1 MILIV
6 DDKPE
11 NIFSLKTLLEI
22 NKFDVDTALSGEEAL
37 KKILKFPYFL
47 IILDVQ
53 MPGMDGF
60 EVAEAISGYSKV
72 KDIPII
78 FLSAVN
84 TDKKFI
90 TKGYTSGG
98 MDYVAKPIDPDLLL
112 LKVKTFYKIYS
123 QKNELD
129 KIQQILRKEI
139 EYRKQTELKLHQ
151 NVGELRSILE
161 SIPQIAFTADAIGN
175 IEFVNNR
182 WYNYSADKDILPIS
196 HIEDTPVA
204 HALKQAIASGEQ
216 LEVESRIQA
225 LSTGNYRYHLL
236 SITPVKEQ
244 SKIVKWVGIFTD
256 IHLQRM
262 ANQVL
267 EQRVN
272 ERTNALLQTN
282 ALLEARNTEL
292 EQFAFITSHDLTEPL
307 RKVQVFSHMVKSKF
321 AIDKSAEAMPY
332 LDRII
337 ASSERVSGLINDLLS
352 YSKLDTAELKEP
364 TDINQLIED
373 IRNDLD
379 LLISDKGA
387 ILEHTA
393 IPKLQVNPIQMRLL
407 LQNLVTNSLKFSKN
421 DRKPHIQISAET
433 VIHRNFD
440 SPLCNNGQ
448 FCRISVTDNGIGFNE
463 QYVEKIFVLF
473 QRLNP
478 KESYPGTGMG
488 LAIVKKIVDGHHG
501 IITARSKEGEGTTFI
516 IVLPISQSEK
526 ITLD

>member
-11 NIFSLKTLLEI
+11 NIFSLRTLLEI
-22 NKFDVDTALSGEEAL
+22 NKFSVDTALSGEEAL
-37 KKILKFPYFL
+37 KKILKFSYFL

-60 EVAEAISGYSKV
+60 EVAEAISGYSKA

-123 QKNELD
+123 QNNELNN
-129 KIQQILRKEI
+129 IQQALREEI
-139 EYRKQTELKLHQ
+139 EYRKQTELKLQQ

-161 SIPQIAFTADAIGN
+161 SIPQIAFTADAAGN

-182 WYNYSADKDILPIS
+182 WYNYSADKDVFPAS
-196 HIEDTPVA
+196 HAEDTPVA
-204 HALKQAIASGEQ
+204 DALRQAIATGGQ
-216 LEVESRIQA
+216 VEVESRIQF
-225 LSTGNYRYHLL
+225 LRTGDYRYHLL

-262 ANQVL
+262 ANQLL
-267 EQRVN
+267 EQRVT
-272 ERTNALLQTN
+272 ERTHALQQTN

-321 AIDKSAEAMPY
+321 ADNKAGEALPY

-352 YSKLDTAELKEP
+352 YSKLDIAELKVS
-364 TDINQLIED
+364 TNINQLMDD
-373 IRNDLD
+373 IRSDLE
-379 LLISDKGA
+379 LLIADKQA
-387 ILEHTA
+387 TIEQS
-393 IPKLQVNPIQMRLL
+393 PVPELQVNPSQMRLVI
-407 LQNLVTNSLKFSKN
+407 QNLVSNALKFSKKEV
-421 DRKPHIQISAET
+421 RPHIRLSAQK
-433 VIHRNFD
+433 VAAKSFD
-440 SPLCNNGQ
+440 SPPSDTGPY
-448 FCRISVTDNGIGFNE
+448 CRISVTDNGIGFDE
-463 QYVEKIFVLF
+463 QYVDKIFVMF
-473 QRLNP
+473 QRLNA
-478 KESYPGTGMG
+478 KEAYQGTGMG
-488 LAIVKKIVDGHHG
+488 LAIVKKIVEGHHG
-501 IITARSKEGEGTTFI
+501 IITARSKEGEGATFI
-516 IVLPISQSEK
+516 IVLPITQSEK
-526 ITLD
+526 ISF